1 MSVRKNK
8 NLARRIHIFLLAGA
22 MAFVTAA
29 PVYAIPTN
37 TQLPIGG
44 SFGSGSSGNIQNSGN
59 IMNITQNQQNA
70 VIKWQDFSIGADAT
84 VNFKGLDNNQSQFN
98 TLNYINSGN
107 VSEIYGQI
115 NAQNGNIYIVN
126 TAGVQIGGSAQIN
139 VGSLYVSNK
148 KMEDTD
154 LSNFYANGK
163 GTPVFKGST
172 TNAELMSL
180 GGIVTEG
187 NVTFDGDRVV
197 IDVDHLYQD
206 TDGTAMDTANQ
217 LTIKTTDA
225 DNVVLGYTAYDEKNK
240 TYENAANK
248 NFEITQNKNGNITEE
263 MVKGYMWVENLLQLQ
278 AMETNLSGNYA
289 LRNSIDANFSADSN
303 YNYAQD
309 KNNAGKGFASIGN
322 STAKFTG
329 NFDGLGYDIFDLNVK
344 GSHNNAGL
352 FGYVDGA
359 IIRNFTLNSGSV
371 TGGKNTGAAVGS
383 ANNSTISN
391 IINTADV
398 TGTSNVGGLV
408 GSAQNS
414 KLDGLINT
422 GTVTGTDSNIGGIAG
437 NITGSSITG
446 ETYNLGAV
454 KGSNNTFNVGGIVG
468 SAKASIIGNAGE
480 DAFVIYNELNVTGGY
495 NVGGIA
501 GQITGSD
508 TNDDKTM
515 VVQNVANEGAVLA
528 EGAKED
534 AYYYHTASANAKN
547 DTGAD
552 NYDSQ
557 TGIVTIEVKVANAG
571 GIVGNADNASVSNAE
586 NSGDVTT
593 STTTPTDDKIG
604 TYYNAGNVGGI
615 VGRAEN
621 TNITTVVNKE
631 NNVAGAHNVGGAVG
645 YLTGNSTIS
654 GAINNSG
661 DITATAARRTDNTG
675 FAQES
680 IRNYEDVNQKEIFNI
695 GNIGGIV
702 GYMYGDNTQI
712 ANSANRGTVHS
723 AYIDKEHLN
732 NVLTISK
739 AANVGGI
746 VGKLDTNKKYSLSD
760 IKNNVDSASIT
771 GSYNTGDVQGYTGV
785 GGVIGFMYNGS
796 VAESYNLGT
805 IKTTRKAST
814 SSGSQEALNMG
825 GIVGD
830 STEGTDA
837 HVVIYDVYNTGKIG
851 DETFNL
857 YGRHIGGIV
866 GRLSGSVEKAY
877 NTGDIYNGFNVV
889 GGIVGYWYAGTINN
903 TFNTG
908 NITVVNNNDAA
919 SQVGGIVGA
928 ADLTTSSGDNA
939 MSLSNSYNLGTL
951 RSFKPSNNSGNN
963 TVGGI
968 IGFIANWNGSNS
980 NKLTIDGV
988 YTLGNIYAANKS
1000 GSSTNIAAIVGKNH
1014 AKMTIGNTG
1023 AFYITP
1029 EDDSFTT
1036 LITAGTTNENGVHSI
1051 AYNDRYKLSAYNR
1064 YTINGKTYT
1073 GFSFSSQESGS
1084 GDIIGATNDN
1094 WRIYAV
1100 YDDNNNLISGTTP
1113 ILNAFLPKSEEFF
1126 SNSENMKDISSIQY
1140 GTAYNPLLTIINT
1153 DVNADLQFDWSKLGI
1168 SGAGGL
1174 AVYGNDSLT
1183 LNGFTTSGANTYF
1196 GGTIYS
1202 DGALNLNGTGANFNL
1217 GSGSKLYG
1225 SSVTLD
1231 AENGDM
1237 TVYGSVT
1244 STDGD
1249 ITINGDDIEIIGKLT
1264 AVKQGEQ
1271 TTIAGI
1277 SSKPA
1282 SMNAADLNDPD
1293 KPMQSITDRFA
1304 HTTNGAKENGNITV
1318 TASGTAEVLYG
1329 HLGTGN
1335 VTSGGSLTVK
1345 GNDSVYIDTDLHIG
1359 GNLNLTSDGE
1369 MLIDL
1374 SNMGDISK
1382 ENLHKEFLDHFK
1394 TQNSGGKGAEINISG
1409 SDDFK
1414 ITIDLWDEPSNSFK
1428 LDKYDVAGN
1437 EYEGATNHKLTDDIK
1452 NLNVNVNGQQ
1462 VTDNSHTYIWIDS
1475 AEQLQG
1481 IQDYYTKNDKDEA
1494 ILGYNFALKN
1504 DIDAS
1509 ALTGYEAIGTGSDN
1523 GFTGILDGRNNRI
1536 IGLTVG
1542 KKDAN
1547 GGSTSNTPAS
1557 VGIFATV
1564 GQNGI
1569 VKDLGIYSSNFYGM
1583 DYAGAVAGINNGTIT
1598 GVTTLGNHVEAFGSE
1613 NSLQLNNTTGSGTVN
1628 VGAAGGI
1635 AGINY
1640 GNISD
1645 ISASDSIIAG
1655 DSGSGGG
1662 LSAGILATAGG
1673 IAGINE
1679 GDIENVT
1686 ADSAITA
1693 NQSTTYSLG
1702 GITGFNRNGSI
1713 DTAYNTGVT
1722 HGEYGDGNI
1731 TSNSVGGI
1739 AGVNTG
1745 SISNVYNSADIT
1757 GGNYVGGIVG
1767 YNHKITNNLGGQIP
1781 IPEKSG
1787 QISNAVNAGDI
1798 LADFTYDDDGVTYNY
1813 KHTGG
1818 LAGYN
1823 SGSISRGR
1831 NTGEI
1836 YGGKYVGGMVGAN
1849 QVIKD
1854 DNGYVIKGSGE
1865 LSNLSNSVFATIT
1878 GESYVGGI
1886 AGQNYGNI
1894 NATESAI
1901 NNYGKVYGQ
1910 HFVGGIAGANEEKGI
1925 IKNTISS
1932 ISLYVKNPETVDD
1945 KDNTNNPSFFGGV
1958 VGKNSG
1964 IINGAT
1970 NASSVDVAAA
1980 GATYV
1985 GGIIGQNTETGSLQG
2000 KIANEGTVSG
2010 LANVGGII
2018 GENINASIL
2027 YNNDSKERLQI
2038 TNSGNVSATEG
2049 GAAGIF
2055 YKNNI
2060 TGHEDDINANA
2071 INNADI
2077 TNTGTVT
2084 GGTDEN
2090 SVTGGLFGYNSGN
2103 ITNSTLTN
2111 SGIVT
2116 GGGTVGGLIGENT
2129 GNISTSSLK
2138 NEAGATVIGIN
2149 NVGGL
2154 IGKNTGTITGGRTNE
2169 DGTEADY
2176 YKYQIYNNGVINV
2189 GTWNDGNNNGIVDAG
2204 EIGALTDTVTST
2216 NIGGLIG
2223 SNEGNLTAGYNTG
2236 AINASSSSNVG
2247 GIVGNN
2253 AGTVDQVFNTV
2264 MTADDSQAAAI
2275 TGSTNVGGIIGSN
2288 SGELSNAYNTTAV
2301 SGNAVVGNIVG
2312 ENTGKISGVLDVTN
2326 EKNSLVGNNTNNDT
2340 VETSYSISEKDS
2352 NTSGITVIQKDAIK
2366 NESSYSN
2373 LAANGKWKFYD
2384 GSQVPLL
2391 SVFLTKISIN
2401 QDKLDSYMSQHK
2413 IYNTKEQQLTS
2424 DDIKALINLGAI
2436 YVDGLT
2442 KEEAFA
2448 AFYNNNGLISS
2459 TEHKDAGSYSDWLY
2473 SGQIAS
2479 SGRGDTFNPNNLGYD
2494 IDLTASIA
2502 KAQIIVD
2509 LNDIERTYGTTIT
2522 NDNYGFNYDF
2532 SNVKNEEDKN
2542 TLRNELNGKLTMQQV
2557 NTATDDGALIENGTK
2572 TNDAGDYTWTGT
2584 VNIADGYQGNYE
2596 FVLTTDQAGDNQS
2609 SLGTNGTTITTIGG
2623 SKVKKL
2629 QLSISDII
2637 ANIVYGNQDGKG
2649 FTVSGGELSNIVYDD
2664 DVKLDTNLAVTNAN
2678 IVSGSNYATNKGNR
2692 YTADVGTYENSLK
2705 YTGLGLTGNDAN
2717 NYYIA
2722 DTATGTI
2729 KVTQATIKVDLDDV
2743 NRIYGNTDITSGG
2756 YNVVNN
2762 IQGIVNNDTYNRY
2775 DFTVTVAKDNA
2786 LTGNTSGKVTQDVGT
2801 YNYTGKVTGSDYTL
2815 NQNYKIVVNNSA
2827 SGSNVGTGKSII
2839 NKAELSIIIDNVS
2852 TTYGTAFDETKYSYN
2867 LGGLVNDDQFD
2878 DVSGYIDAAA
2888 GGYNNNAAGSDGKA
2902 TQNAGD
2908 SYSLSF
2914 NNDITNK
2921 DILKNYNITTVDTGK
2936 STITKK
2942 QVTISADNVQIN
2954 LGQKPNYTG
2963 TDINGVLV
2971 NGDKFNNDYHYGVK
2985 DSAIENTVGT
2995 HVNSVGIW
3003 IGNSFYELSE
3013 GYHWTGSGMD
3023 TFFSNYDIP
3032 FTPGTLTVGE
3042 KVDPD
3047 YNWSYL
3053 YNDNPFDRF
3062 KNFRER
3068 KAEINFVDGGMEI

>member
-37 TQLPIGG
+37 TQLP
-44 SFGSGSSGNIQNSGN
+44 SGFESMLDNSTYDKAGNTGNIHQTGL
-59 IMNITQNQQNA
+59 TA
-70 VIKWQDFSIGADAT
+70 VNKWGDFSIGADAV
-84 VNFKGLDNNQSQFN
+84 VNFTSDTANFNSVNFVNN
-98 TLNYINSGN
+98 GK

-115 NAQNGNIYIVN
+115 NANGGNIFLAN

-139 VGSLYVSNK
+139 VGSLYVTNK
-148 KMEDTD
+148 D
-154 LSNFYANGK
+154 LSSISSSLSTNSNMDTIKNSIANVK
-163 GTPVFKGST
+163 T

-197 IDVDHLYQD
+197 IDVDHLYKN
-206 TDGTAMDTANQ
+206 TDGAAMDTGKQ
-217 LTIKTTDA
+217 LTIKTTDT
-225 DNVVLGYTAYDEKNK
+225 DNVVLGYTAYDETNK
-240 TYENAANK
+240 YDNTNANK
-248 NFEITQNKNGNITEE
+248 QIQITADSTVNNL
-263 MVKGYMWVENLLQLQ
+263 KGYMWVENLLQLQ
-278 AMETNLSGNYA
+278 AMETKLDGNYA
-289 LRNSIDANFSADSN
+289 LRNSIDANFSADSE
-303 YNYAQD
+303 YNYAKD
-309 KNNAGKGFASIGN
+309 KNNVGKGFASIGN
-322 STAKFTG
+322 STDKFIG
-329 NFDGLGYDIFDLNVK
+329 RFDGLGYDIFDLNVK
-344 GSHNNAGL
+344 DGQDYAGL

-371 TGGKNTGAAVGS
+371 AGGENTGAAVGY
-383 ANNSTISN
+383 ANNSTSSN

-408 GSAQNS
+408 GYAENS
-414 KLDGLINT
+414 KLDGLVNT
-422 GTVTGTDSNIGGIAG
+422 GTVTGTNSNIGGIAG

-454 KGSNNTFNVGGIVG
+454 KGDNTTNTTFNVGGIVG
-468 SAKASIIGNAGE
+468 RADASTIGNKSENGE
-480 DAFVIYNELNVTGGY
+480 DVFVIYNELTVTGGY

-501 GQITGSD
+501 GQITDSN
-508 TNDDKTM
+508 TADDKTM

-534 AYYYHTASANAKN
+534 AYYYHTASAKAGD
-547 DTGAD
+547 DTGAS
-552 NYDSQ
+552 YDSN
-557 TGIVTIEVKVANAG
+557 TGIVNINVKAANAG

-586 NSGDVTT
+586 NSGNVTT
-593 STTTPTDDKIG
+593 AMTENSTTG
-604 TYYNAGNVGGI
+604 NYYNAGNVGGI

-631 NNVAGAHNVGGAVG
+631 NDVAGAHNVGGAVG
-645 YLTGNSTIS
+645 YLTGNSKVD
-654 GAINNSG
+654 GAINNGG
-661 DITATAARRTDNTG
+661 DITATGARRTDNTG

-830 STEGTDA
+830 TTEGTDA
-837 HVVIYDVYNTGKIG
+837 RAIIYDVYNTGQIG

-866 GRLSGSVEKAY
+866 GRLSGTVEKSY

-889 GGIVGYWYAGTINN
+889 GGIAGYWYAGTINN

-908 NITVVNNNDAA
+908 NITVVNNNDAE

-928 ADLTTSSGDNA
+928 ADLSTSIGTGA
-939 MSLSNSYNLGTL
+939 MKLSNSYNLGTL
-951 RSFKPSNNSGNN
+951 RSFRPYREAIDKNNKPYNANGENK
-963 TVGGI
+963 VGGI
-968 IGFIANWNGSNS
+968 IGYLVNWDNKQDV
-980 NKLTIDGV
+980 KLTIDSV
-988 YTLGNIYAANKS
+988 YTLGNLYAATQQPNDSSYTSS
-1000 GSSTNIAAIVGKNH
+1000 GTTGVGAIVGGQDNNTKFQ
-1014 AKMTIGNTG
+1014 IGDIG
-1023 AFYITP
+1023 AFYIKP
-1029 EDDSFTT
+1029 EADKGFSAITT
-1036 LITAGTTNENGVHSI
+1036 TANGVKII
-1051 AYNDRYKLSAYNR
+1051 AFEDRYKAESYKSFQAD
-1064 YTINGKTYT
+1064 GKTYN
-1073 GFSFSSQESGS
+1073 GFNFSSQDG
-1084 GDIIGATNDN
+1084 GDVEINTGED
-1094 WRIYAV
+1094 WRIY
-1100 YDDNNNLISGTTP
+1100 DGTTP
-1113 ILNAFLPKSEEFF
+1113 ILNAFLPNAEDYFDQF
-1126 SNSENMKDISSIQY
+1126 NNSESLKEQGINSIQY
-1140 GTAYNPLLTIINT
+1140 GTAFNPLLTIINANQ
-1153 DVNADLQFDWSKLGI
+1153 NAALSYDWIDLGI
-1168 SGAGGL
+1168 TGAAGL

-1183 LNGFTTSGANTYF
+1183 LNGFATSGANKYF

-1202 DGALNLNGTGANFNL
+1202 DGSLNLNGTGDNFNL

-1231 AENGDM
+1231 ANTYVVDSDGNYKLDKNGNKIVDIYGDM

-1249 ITINGDDIEIIGKLT
+1249 IAINGDNIEIIGNLT
-1264 AVKQGEQ
+1264 AATEGEQ

-1282 SMNAADLNDPD
+1282 SMDTQYLNDPG
-1293 KPMQSITDRFA
+1293 KSMQSITDRFT
-1304 HTTNGAKENGNITV
+1304 HTTDEAEKDGNITI
-1318 TASGTAEVLYG
+1318 TANGTAEVLYG
-1329 HLGTGN
+1329 HLGTGK
-1335 VTSGGSLTVK
+1335 VTSGGSLSVT

-1359 GNLNLTSDGE
+1359 GNLNLTSNGE

-1394 TQNSGGKGAEINISG
+1394 TKNSGGKGAEINISG

-1414 ITIDLWDEPSNSFK
+1414 IAIDLWDNNSFK
-1428 LDKYDVAGN
+1428 LDKYDI
-1437 EYEGATNHKLTDDIK
+1437 EHTLTDDINNLQITSK
-1452 NLNVNVNGQQ
+1452 NENINGK
-1462 VTDNSHTYIWIDS
+1462 SHTYIWIDS
-1475 AEQLQG
+1475 AEQLKG
-1481 IQDYYTKNDKDEA
+1481 IQDYYTKNNKDEA

-1509 ALTGYEAIGTGSDN
+1509 VLTGYEAIGTGSTN
-1523 GFTGILDGRNNRI
+1523 GFTGTFDGRDNRI

-1542 KKDAN
+1542 EKNAD
-1547 GGSTSNTPAS
+1547 GGSTSSPSSA
-1557 VGIFATV
+1557 GIFSTV
-1564 GQNGI
+1564 SGTVQ
-1569 VKDLGIYSSNFYGM
+1569 DLRIYASNFYGM

-1598 GVTTLGNHVEAFGSE
+1598 GITTLGNHVEAFGSSQSE
-1613 NSLQLNNTTGSGTVN
+1613 SLITNDAQTGTTTNKN

-1635 AGINY
+1635 AGLNS
-1640 GNISD
+1640 GKISD
-1645 ISASDSIIAG
+1645 SFASDSVIAG
-1655 DSGSGGG
+1655 DPLGNKSTGG
-1662 LSAGILATAGG
+1662 LNNTILATAGG
-1673 IAGINE
+1673 IAGINDGE
-1679 GDIENVT
+1679 IENVT

-1693 NQSTTYSLG
+1693 NKNTTYSLG

-1713 DTAYNTGVT
+1713 YTAYNTGVT

-1767 YNHKITNNLGGQIP
+1767 YNHKVTNDLNGQIT
-1781 IPEKSG
+1781 IPENSG

-1798 LADFTYDDDGVTYNY
+1798 LADFTYTDTNGEKHNY
-1813 KHTGG
+1813 EYTGG

-1823 SGSISRGR
+1823 SGSISSGR

-1836 YGGKYVGGMVGAN
+1836 YGGDYVGGMVGAN

-1854 DNGYVIKGSGE
+1854 EKENVIEGSGE

-1894 NATESAI
+1894 NATDSAI

-1910 HFVGGIAGANEEKGI
+1910 HFVGGIAGVNKEDGVIA
-1925 IKNTISS
+1925 NTISS
-1932 ISLYVKNPETVDD
+1932 ISLYVKNENSTEDPAD
-1945 KDNTNNPSFFGGV
+1945 FFGGV
-1958 VGKNSG
+1958 VGQNSG

-1985 GGIIGQNTETGSLQG
+1985 GGIIGQNTATGTLQG
-2000 KIANEGTVSG
+2000 EIANEGTVSG
-2010 LANVGGII
+2010 LSNVGGII
-2018 GENINASIL
+2018 GENKNASIL
-2027 YNNDSKERLQI
+2027 NNSDNNERLQI
-2038 TNSGNVSATEG
+2038 TNSGNVSATKG

-2060 TGHEDDINANA
+2060 TGHEGDINANA

-2129 GNISTSSLK
+2129 GNISKSSLK
-2138 NEAGATVIGIN
+2138 NEAGATVIGIK

-2154 IGKNTGTITGGRTNE
+2154 IGKNTGTIEGGRDDNNS
-2169 DGTEADY
+2169 Y

-2189 GTWNDGNNNGIVDAG
+2189 GTWNDGNNDGIVDAG

-2236 AINASSSSNVG
+2236 TINAGDSTNVG

-2253 AGTVDQVFNTV
+2253 AGTVDQVFNTIFNSDG
-2264 MTADDSQAAAI
+2264 TNGTI
-2275 TGSTNVGGIIGSN
+2275 TGATKVGGIIGSN
-2288 SGELSNAYNTTAV
+2288 SGHLSNAYNTTEVVANEINGV
-2301 SGNAVVGNIVG
+2301 IGAIAGSNTALGTIDTVFTTTGDSVVGNINNGTVSNALLLSNAANAAKDADNYKG
-2312 ENTGKISGVLDVTN
+2312 FGFSTDDTFS
-2326 EKNSLVGNNTNNDT
+2326 KNSDDD
-2340 VETSYSISEKDS
+2340 I
-2352 NTSGITVIQKDAIK
+2352 
-2366 NESSYSN
+2366 
-2373 LAANGKWKFYD
+2373 WKIYD
-2384 GSQVPLL
+2384 GKSLAML
-2391 SVFLTKISIN
+2391 KVFLTSATVEDTDFVYNGSEQSVTIDKI
-2401 QDKLDSYMSQHK
+2401 
-2413 IYNTKEQQLTS
+2413 TS
-2424 DDIKALINLGAI
+2424 ADNNKAYENNNNLINFIG
-2436 YVDGLT
+2436 
-2442 KEEAFA
+2442 
-2448 AFYNNNGLISS
+2448 
-2459 TEHKDAGSYSDWLY
+2459 HKDAGSYSDWLY

-2479 SGRGDTFNPNNLGYD
+2479 SGTVDTFNPNNLGYD
-2494 IDLTASIA
+2494 ITYTDSIDKAKLSISDILANIVYGGNTYTDITGGTLNGIINEDDVYLT
-2502 KAQIIVD
+2502 
-2509 LNDIERTYGTTIT
+2509 LNDNKLDIT
-2522 NDNYGFNYDF
+2522 SDLIKQYLSDSYK
-2532 SNVKNEEDKN
+2532 NVQ
-2542 TLRNELNGKLTMQQV
+2542 NGR
-2557 NTATDDGALIENGTK
+2557 NTADVNRDQDGNIIAYNNAIFINEVKISGNDAGNYELYDNTINGGIKVTPANLTINLGDISRVYGNLDSKNYANFITHSGLVNGDTGISFSITSDGAITDGTLQQPAK
-2572 TNDAGDYTWTGT
+2572 TNDVGDYGWTAQAVSGDT
-2584 VNIADGYQGNYE
+2584 FNTNNYNITYTGN
-2596 FVLTTDQAGDNQS
+2596 
-2609 SLGTNGTTITTIGG
+2609 GTNGTT
-2623 SKVKKL
+2623 
-2629 QLSISDII
+2629 
-2637 ANIVYGNQDGKG
+2637 
-2649 FTVSGGELSNIVYDD
+2649 
-2664 DVKLDTNLAVTNAN
+2664 
-2678 IVSGSNYATNKGNR
+2678 
-2692 YTADVGTYENSLK
+2692 
-2705 YTGLGLTGNDAN
+2705 
-2717 NYYIA
+2717 
-2722 DTATGTI
+2722 
-2729 KVTQATIKVDLDDV
+2729 
-2743 NRIYGNTDITSGG
+2743 
-2756 YNVVNN
+2756 
-2762 IQGIVNNDTYNRY
+2762 
-2775 DFTVTVAKDNA
+2775 
-2786 LTGNTSGKVTQDVGT
+2786 
-2801 YNYTGKVTGSDYTL
+2801 
-2815 NQNYKIVVNNSA
+2815 
-2827 SGSNVGTGKSII
+2827 
-2839 NKAELSIIIDNVS
+2839 
-2852 TTYGTAFDETKYSYN
+2852 
-2867 LGGLVNDDQFD
+2867 
-2878 DVSGYIDAAA
+2878 
-2888 GGYNNNAAGSDGKA
+2888 
-2902 TQNAGD
+2902 
-2908 SYSLSF
+2908 
-2914 NNDITNK
+2914 
-2921 DILKNYNITTVDTGK
+2921 GK
-2936 STITKK
+2936 STVTKK
-2942 QVTISADNVQIN
+2942 LVTIGANDVQIN

-2963 TDINGVLV
+2963 TDINDVLV
-2971 NGDKFNNDYHYGVK
+2971 NGDKFTNDYHYGVE

-2995 HVNSVGIW
+2995 HVDSIGIW

-3013 GYHWTGSGMD
+3013 ESNWTGSGMD
-3023 TFFSNYDIP
+3023 AFFSNYNIT

-3042 KVDPD
+3042 KVEPD
-3047 YNWSYL
+3047 YNWDYL
-3053 YNDNPFDRF
+3053 YNDNPFDRL

>member
-22 MAFVTAA
+22 MAFVTTA
-29 PVYAIPTN
+29 PVYALPTN
-37 TQLPIGG
+37 TQLPSGG
-44 SFGSGSSGNIQNSGN
+44 SFEYGGDNNGITSPTNN
-59 IMNITQNQQNA
+59 IMNIVQQDKNA

-84 VNFKGLDNNQSQFN
+84 VNFKGFDENKSQFN

-148 KMEDTD
+148 KMEPGD
-154 LSNFYANGK
+154 LQSFYEGGTNPSING
-163 GTPVFKGST
+163 TT

-197 IDVDHLYQD
+197 IDVDHLYKN
-206 TDGTAMDTANQ
+206 TDGAAMDTGKQ

-225 DNVVLGYTAYDEKNK
+225 NNVVLGYTAYDETKKTYANAKNK
-240 TYENAANK
+240 EFK
-248 NFEITQNKNGNITEE
+248 ILQNKDGNITENT
-263 MVKGYMWVENLLQLQ
+263 VNGYMWVENLLQLQ
-278 AMETNLSGNYA
+278 AMETKLDGNYA
-289 LRNSIDANFSADSN
+289 LRNSIDANFSADSK
-303 YNYAQD
+303 YNYAKDQT
-309 KNNAGKGFASIGN
+309 AGNGFASIGSADKN
-322 STAKFTG
+322 FTG
-329 NFDGLGYDIFDLNVK
+329 KFDGLGYDIFDLNVK

-371 TGGKNTGAAVGS
+371 AGGENTGAAVGY
-383 ANNSTISN
+383 ADNSTISN

-398 TGTSNVGGLV
+398 TGTSNVGGIV

-414 KLDGLINT
+414 KLDGLVNT
-422 GTVTGTDSNIGGIAG
+422 GTVTGTNSNIGGIAG

-454 KGSNNTFNVGGIVG
+454 TGDNTTNTTHNVGGIVG
-468 SAKASIIGNAGE
+468 SADASTIGNKSENGE
-480 DAFVIYNELNVTGGY
+480 DAFVIYNELTVTGGY

-501 GQITGSD
+501 GNITDSY
-508 TNDDKTM
+508 TADDKTM
-515 VVQNVANEGAVLA
+515 VVQNVANDGVVLA
-528 EGAKED
+528 NGAKED
-534 AYYYHTASANAKN
+534 NYYYHTASANAGN
-547 DTGAD
+547 DTGAS
-552 NYDSQ
+552 YDPK
-557 TGIVTIEVKVANAG
+557 TGIVTIKVKAANAG
-571 GIVGNADNASVSNAE
+571 GIVGNANNASVSNAE
-586 NSGDVTT
+586 NSGNVTT
-593 STTTPTDDKIG
+593 STTTPDDETIG

-621 TNITTVVNKE
+621 TNIATVVNKE

-645 YLTGNSTIS
+645 YLIGTSKVDGAVNS
-654 GAINNSG
+654 GG
-661 DITATAARRTDNTG
+661 DITATGARRAGDNNINNG

-680 IRNYEDVNQKEIFNI
+680 VRNYANDKQKEIFNI

-702 GYMYGDNTQI
+702 GYMYGDEAQVI
-712 ANSANRGTVHS
+712 DSANRGTVHS
-723 AYIDKEHLN
+723 AYIDKEHLD

-739 AANVGGI
+739 AANVGGV
-746 VGKLDTNKKYSLSD
+746 VGKLDMNENNDLSA
-760 IKNNVDSASIT
+760 IKNDTSKASIT

-785 GGVIGFMYNGS
+785 GGVAGFMYNGS
-796 VAESYNLGT
+796 VARSYNLGT
-805 IKTTRKAST
+805 IKTTRKASI

-830 STEGTDA
+830 TTEGTA
-837 HVVIYDVYNTGKIG
+837 ARAIIYDIYNTGQIG

-1264 AVKQGEQ
+1264 AAAEGDK

-1277 SSKPA
+1277 SSNPVE
-1282 SMNAADLNDPD
+1282 MDVTGLNDPE
-1293 KPMQSITDRFA
+1293 KSMQSITERFA
-1304 HTTNGAKENGNITV
+1304 HTTKGATKNGNITV

-1910 HFVGGIAGANEEKGI
+1910 HFVGGIAGTNEKGGTI
-1925 IKNTISS
+1925 ANTISS
-1932 ISLYVKNPETVDD
+1932 IELNVKNTGKPA
-1945 KDNTNNPSFFGGV
+1945 NYFGGV
-1958 VGKNSG
+1958 VGQNSG
-1964 IINGAT
+1964 TINGAT
-1970 NASSVDVAAA
+1970 NESAVDVAAA

-1985 GGIIGQNTETGSLQG
+1985 GGIIGQNTSAGKLKGTIYNAGLVTG
-2000 KIANEGTVSG
+2000 KE
-2010 LANVGGII
+2010 NVGGII
-2018 GENINASIL
+2018 GQNDNKNVLQGTEDKRLTVINEGTVKA
-2027 YNNDSKERLQI
+2027 DD
-2038 TNSGNVSATEG
+2038 G

-2055 YKNNI
+2055 YTNNGLI
-2060 TGHEDDINANA
+2060 KY
-2071 INNADI
+2071 ADI
-2077 TNTGTVT
+2077 TNKGTVI
-2084 GGTDEN
+2084 GDNGA
-2090 SVTGGLFGYNSGN
+2090 TGGLFGINKGD

-2111 SGIVT
+2111 SGTVT
-2116 GGGTVGGLIGENT
+2116 GGVTVGGLIGNNS
-2129 GNISTSSLK
+2129 GDISTSSLK

-2154 IGKNTGTITGGRTNE
+2154 IGINTGTITGGRTNG

-2189 GTWNDGNNNGIVDAG
+2189 GTWTDKDNDGAVDAS
-2204 EIGALTDTVTST
+2204 EFTST
-2216 NIGGLIG
+2216 NGSNIGGLIG
-2223 SNEGNLTAGYNTG
+2223 SNTGSLIAGYNTG
-2236 AINASSSSNVG
+2236 AINAAGSTNVG

-2264 MTADDSQAAAI
+2264 FNSDGTNGTI
-2275 TGSTNVGGIIGSN
+2275 TGGTNVGGIIGSN
-2288 SGELSNAYNTTAV
+2288 SGQLRNVYNTTE
-2301 SGNAVVGNIVG
+2301 VVGTDTVGNVVGLNDTNGTITNIYAT
-2312 ENTGKISGVLDVTN
+2312 NTSG
-2326 EKNSLVGNNTNNDT
+2326 SLIGNNTNNT
-2340 VETSYSISEKDS
+2340 
-2352 NTSGITVIQKDAIK
+2352 QDAIK
-2366 NESSYSN
+2366 NAYSFVEGDKSATKVLNNTEQKQSNSYEGFDFDATDGAVIWKNYDSN
-2373 LAANGKWKFYD
+2373 GTPILK
-2384 GSQVPLL
+2384 
-2391 SVFLTKISIN
+2391 VFLTNASYSGDNSFVYNGQKQGVNVNKIN
-2401 QDKLDSYMSQHK
+2401 AADKLSAYKNANELLQ
-2413 IYNTKEQQLTS
+2413 
-2424 DDIKALINLGAI
+2424 NL
-2436 YVDGLT
+2436 L
-2442 KEEAFA
+2442 
-2448 AFYNNNGLISS
+2448 N
-2459 TEHKDAGSYSDWLY
+2459 KDTGSYALY
-2473 SGQIAS
+2473 SQQIAAS
-2479 SGRGDTFNPNNLGYD
+2479 NEGAFNPNNLGYD
-2494 IDLTASIA
+2494 IDFSYKIDKATLSIILDA
-2502 KAQIIVD
+2502 ISRVYGDKAII
-2509 LNDIERTYGTTIT
+2509 
-2522 NDNYGFNYDF
+2522 
-2532 SNVKNEEDKN
+2532 
-2542 TLRNELNGKLTMQQV
+2542 
-2557 NTATDDGALIENGTK
+2557 NGTK
-2572 TNDAGDYTWTGT
+2572 NDYGYEFDITLTELTDEMKNELAGLGFEVKGDGAVDNKGNGRTTNDADEYTWS
-2584 VNIADGYQGNYE
+2584 AE
-2596 FVLTTDQAGDNQS
+2596 F
-2609 SLGTNGTTITTIGG
+2609 
-2623 SKVKKL
+2623 
-2629 QLSISDII
+2629 
-2637 ANIVYGNQDGKG
+2637 
-2649 FTVSGGELSNIVYDD
+2649 
-2664 DVKLDTNLAVTNAN
+2664 
-2678 IVSGSNYATNKGNR
+2678 
-2692 YTADVGTYENSLK
+2692 
-2705 YTGLGLTGNDAN
+2705 
-2717 NYYIA
+2717 
-2722 DTATGTI
+2722 
-2729 KVTQATIKVDLDDV
+2729 
-2743 NRIYGNTDITSGG
+2743 
-2756 YNVVNN
+2756 
-2762 IQGIVNNDTYNRY
+2762 
-2775 DFTVTVAKDNA
+2775 
-2786 LTGNTSGKVTQDVGT
+2786 
-2801 YNYTGKVTGSDYTL
+2801 TL
-2815 NQNYKIVVNNSA
+2815 NDDLAKNYQFDSDGATTLTLNDGLSTVEKA
-2827 SGSNVGTGKSII
+2827 SLIINVGNI
-2839 NKAELSIIIDNVS
+2839 E
-2852 TTYGTAFDETKYSYN
+2852 TTYGTAFDESKYSHSLSGITN
-2867 LGGLVNDDQFD
+2867 GDTEDIINGLLN
-2878 DVSGYIDAAA
+2878 GKYTNDAAKD
-2888 GGYNNNAAGSDGKA
+2888 GTDGKW
-2902 TQNAGD
+2902 TDNAGTYTD
-2908 SYSLSF
+2908 AVG
-2914 NNDITNK
+2914 ITYNE
-2921 DILKNYNITTVDTGK
+2921 LKNYNITVEKGDATVNK
-2936 STITKK
+2936 A
-2942 QVTISADNVQIN
+2942 TISIGADNVQIN
-2954 LGQKPNYTG
+2954 LGQTPNYTG
-2963 TDINGVLV
+2963 TDINDVLV
-2971 NGDKFNNDYHYGVK
+2971 NGDKFTNDYHYGVE
-2985 DSAIENTVGT
+2985 DSTIENTVGT
-2995 HVNSVGIW
+2995 YVNSIGIW

-3013 GYHWTGSGMD
+3013 GSHWTGSGMD
-3023 TFFSNYDIP
+3023 AFFSNYNIT

-3042 KVDPD
+3042 KVEPD
-3047 YNWSYL
+3047 YNWDYL
-3053 YNDNPFDRF
+3053 YNDNPFDRI